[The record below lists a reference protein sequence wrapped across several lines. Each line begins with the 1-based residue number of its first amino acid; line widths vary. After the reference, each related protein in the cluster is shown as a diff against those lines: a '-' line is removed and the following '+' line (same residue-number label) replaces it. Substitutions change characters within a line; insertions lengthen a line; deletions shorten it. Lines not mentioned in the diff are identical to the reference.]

1 MNWLAWIPFL
11 EPLNWFHRWW
21 YLLLIPL
28 AFGISVAYKAIR
40 VPTLKG
46 DWWQVGLM
54 TTQIVL
60 GVLGLGILVALF
72 VQFGIPALSK

>member
-11 EPLNWFHRWW
+11 EPINWFHRWW

-46 DWWQVGLM
+46 YWWQVGLM

>member
-11 EPLNWFHRWW
+11 EPINWFHRWW

-40 VPTLKG
+40 VPALKG
-46 DWWQVGLM
+46 YWWQVGLM

-72 VQFGIPALSK
+72 VQFGIPALTK

>member
-11 EPLNWFHRWW
+11 EPINWFHRWW

-46 DWWQVGLM
+46 YWWQVALM

-72 VQFGIPALSK
+72 VQFGIPALSR